1 LVGARHARQLQAAIR
16 TCQSRD
22 ILGRPR
28 QATELVQV
36 RALPQGL
43 MGQAIDYAS
52 QCWEALTRFVDN
64 GVLEIASNPIENAV
78 QPSQT
83 IALST

>member
-1 LVGARHARQLQAAIR
+1 
-16 TCQSRD
+16 
-22 ILGRPR
+22 
-28 QATELVQV
+28 VQV